1 MKTGLQRQNLEN
13 NDNVQKNQDAK
24 NKAKKKQ
31 ETQNNNQQKAG
42 GKKINP

>member
-1 MKTGLQRQNLEN
+1 MLRQNLES
-13 NDNVQKNQDAK
+13 NDNVLKNQDAK

-31 ETQNNNQQKAG
+31 ETQNKNQQNAG